1 MAKLDRKPAENV
13 AMASVIIQILAGLLS
28 LFLWRFSGSSC
39 AGIMMWQTFLG
50 VPIAITALLYL
61 RQQRLAEDEQE
72 EWDRLVAER
81 AAGGAKGRL
90 FEEDEIQAFSA
101 RSRLRFFEKYFAP
114 IISIIMVL
122 AYAGVVL
129 GIFFAG
135 TITNTQINPDTA
147 LVSLAAMAGLTFV
160 LFLIGMY
167 AGGMAR
173 QAEWRPVRPIAGYL
187 MFSTLMGLLAFV
199 ALVFGFFKYPKPDDL
214 IAWIMML
221 AMAVV
226 AIEITLN
233 FILDFYRPRIEG
245 VEQRAAYDSRLLG
258 LLSEP
263 GGFFRTISS
272 TLDYQF
278 GFRVSQT
285 WFYHFIEQAIAP
297 LILFQLITLYLLT
310 CFVIVGPEQQGVVER
325 LGKFVGAEG
334 VGAARF
340 GADKSGVLQP
350 GLHVKW
356 PWPIERVYRF
366 SANETKV
373 IVLGHS
379 GKYQAGEKV
388 LWTNKHYDTEYNVMV
403 AARETSTTAGQ
414 VPVNFIV
421 ANTSVRYRIDDVRKW
436 YYSSP
441 EPDLMLEALCN
452 REVAK
457 YLAGVDLLDIMSKG
471 RAQGSIALRDNM
483 QKAADEIIPG
493 GLGVAILSVGLEEM
507 HPPVDENVPQS
518 FHEIIQ
524 NVTQKDVDVLNAQT
538 EAASI
543 IQKAKADAE
552 AIRQAARGYYASKK
566 AVAEGEAKRFEMQ
579 CKSYAKCADVY
590 KARELMS
597 AVESSLDDT
606 RKIVIAVR
614 NINSENLR
622 LNLEDPARPDIL
634 GVGQFDKPIMPES
647 DKKK

>member
-13 AMASVIIQILAGLLS
+13 AMASMIIQILAGLLS
-28 LFLWRFSGSSC
+28 LFLWRYSGSSC
-39 AGIMMWQTFLG
+39 AGVLMWQAFLG
-50 VPIAITALLYL
+50 IPIAITALMYL

-101 RSRLRFFEKYFAP
+101 RSRLRFFEKYLNP
-114 IISIIMVL
+114 IISVVMAV

-129 GIFFAG
+129 GVFF
-135 TITNTQINPDTA
+135 TEMIWNSQINSEKA
-147 LVSLAAMAGLTFV
+147 LVSLAATAGLTFV

-173 QAEWRPVRPIAGYL
+173 QAEWRPIRPVAGYL
-187 MFSTLMGLLAFV
+187 MFTTLMGLLTFTSMV
-199 ALVFGFFKYPKPDDL
+199 LGFFKYPKPDDM
-214 IAWIMML
+214 IAWLMVA
-221 AMAVV
+221 AMAILTV
-226 AIEITLN
+226 EILLN

-285 WFYHFIEQAIAP
+285 WFYRFIEQAIAP
-297 LILFQLITLYLLT
+297 LLLFQLITLYLLT

-325 LGKFVGAEG
+325 LGKFVGAPA
-334 VGAARF
+334 VGERF
-340 GADKSGVLQP
+340 GADMKGVLQP

-366 SANETKV
+366 PANETKT
-373 IVLGHS
+373 IILGHA
-379 GKYQAGEKV
+379 GEYKAGEKI
-388 LWTNKHYDTEYNVMV
+388 LWTNKHYETEYNVMV
-403 AARETSTTAGQ
+403 AAREASATAGQ
-414 VPVNFIV
+414 VPVNLIV
-421 ANTSVRYRIDDVRKW
+421 ANTSVRYRVKDVRKW

-457 YLAGVDLLDIMSKG
+457 YLAKVDLMDIMSKG
-471 RAQGSIALRDNM
+471 RVQGSKDLQANM
-483 QKAADEIIPG
+483 QKAANTVLPG
-493 GLGVAILSVGLEEM
+493 GLGVEILSVGLEEM

-524 NVTQKDVDVLNAQT
+524 NVTQKDVDVLNAEI
-538 EAASI
+538 EATTI
-543 IQKAKADAE
+543 TQKAKADAE
-552 AIRQAARGYYASKK
+552 DIRQSARGYFASKK
-566 AVAEGEAKRFEMQ
+566 SVAEGEAKRFEMQ
-579 CKSYAKCADVY
+579 CKSYAKCADVFMV
-590 KARELMS
+590 RELMS
-597 AVESSLDDT
+597 AVEKSLDDA
-606 RKIVIAVR
+606 RKVIVAVR
-614 NINSENLR
+614 NVGSENLR
-622 LNLEDPARPDIL
+622 LNLEDPARPDL
-634 GVGQFDKPIMPES
+634 LDVGKFEKPVMPES